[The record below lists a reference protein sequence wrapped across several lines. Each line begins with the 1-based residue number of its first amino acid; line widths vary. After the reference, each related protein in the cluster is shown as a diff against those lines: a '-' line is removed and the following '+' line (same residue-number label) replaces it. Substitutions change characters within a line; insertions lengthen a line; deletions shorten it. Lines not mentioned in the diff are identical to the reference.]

1 MAHSVSQ
8 KKTMSTVIDAA
19 EAHTEQI
26 GLIVHGLAS
35 LKGAMAQWRDTAQ
48 NARLA
53 EVMGAIPRHLYQQ
66 PNQNESVSDN
76 LWYDTEF
83 TESMTQAGLS
93 LYSPEVQNIH
103 AAVQNHIKWILDE
116 AHAGIQVANTV

>member
-1 MAHSVSQ
+1 
-8 KKTMSTVIDAA
+8 MSTVIDAA

-53 EVMGAIPRHLYQQ
+53 EDL
-66 PNQNESVSDN
+66 
-76 LWYDTEF
+76 
-83 TESMTQAGLS
+83 
-93 LYSPEVQNIH
+93 
-103 AAVQNHIKWILDE
+103 
-116 AHAGIQVANTV
+116 

>member
-1 MAHSVSQ
+1 MGYLRSERPGCSLCFAD
-8 KKTMSTVIDAA
+8 KTMSTVIDAA

-53 EVMGAIPRHLYQQ
+53 EDL
-66 PNQNESVSDN
+66 
-76 LWYDTEF
+76 
-83 TESMTQAGLS
+83 
-93 LYSPEVQNIH
+93 
-103 AAVQNHIKWILDE
+103 
-116 AHAGIQVANTV
+116 